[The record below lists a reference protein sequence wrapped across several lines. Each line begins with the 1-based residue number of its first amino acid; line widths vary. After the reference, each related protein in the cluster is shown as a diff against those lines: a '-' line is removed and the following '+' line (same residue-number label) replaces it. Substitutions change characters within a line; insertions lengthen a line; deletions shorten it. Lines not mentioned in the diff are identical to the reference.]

1 MVNKRSFYGDLSLLS
16 AVNLFQLIGL
26 ASLSGQLKMR
36 CAENSIIF
44 IFTGGRLNYALSRE
58 GHKKI
63 GRILLESHL
72 ITTEQLRDC
81 LVEQK
86 TAKKWQRLGA
96 IAVKNGYIQHAQ
108 ITDIFFTQLKTAF
121 FEAITWE
128 EGKFEFIDTVPLT
141 DEDIVLEENIEPLI
155 MQALFLMDGG
165 GVN

>member
-1 MVNKRSFYGDLSLLS
+1 MINKRSFCGDLSLLS

-63 GRILLESHL
+63 GRILVESHL
-72 ITTEQLRDC
+72 MTTEQLRTC

-86 TAKKWQRLGA
+86 SAKKWRRLGT
-96 IAVKNGYIQHAQ
+96 IAVKNGYIQNSQ

-128 EGKFEFIDTVPLT
+128 EGRFEFVDTVPLT
-141 DEDIVLEENIEPLI
+141 DEDIVLEENVEPLI